1 MIVVKTRQLIM
12 AGGVLV
18 AGILAASNVGKRLP
32 SDANEPI
39 RLLADKATYSE
50 RSGVTTIQATSPLP
64 KARSKWRRII

>member
-18 AGILAASNVGKRLP
+18 AGILAASNVANALP

-50 RSGVTTIQATSPLP
+50 RSGVTSYTGNVTITQG
-64 KARSKWRRII
+64 RSKWRRII

>member
-18 AGILAASNVGKRLP
+18 AGILAASNVANALP

-39 RLLADKATYSE
+39 RLLADKATYSSE
-50 RSGVTTIQATSPLP
+50 RSG
-64 KARSKWRRII
+64 